1 MFSASPTFVCIST
14 NRAQTT
20 IHRAIVEHLLF
31 VFSYQS
37 HCHIKP
43 SQHTSERVNSDLIQ
57 GCLISSLTK
66 IQLLILSSVF
76 VEMSIK
82 LRDRIP
88 QTCLATSHGSQSRA
102 TWIASFSMNHR
113 KSSVAVSKWCDEQV
127 TPSGR
132 LDSLF
137 FLAGK
142 ISRSRISP
150 YLLTLCESHR
160 NGRNFELIL
169 IQRSFHSHT
178 HSRTIFQSSAHNFLF

>member
-1 MFSASPTFVCIST
+1 MFSASPTFVCISS

-43 SQHTSERVNSDLIQ
+43 SPHTSERVNSDLIP
-57 GCLISSLTK
+57 SLTK
-66 IQLLILSSVF
+66 IQLLILSFVF

-88 QTCLATSHGSQSRA
+88 QTCLATSHSSQSRA

-113 KSSVAVSKWCDEQV
+113 KSSVAVSKWCDEYV

-137 FLAGK
+137 FSAGK

-169 IQRSFHSHT
+169 IQRSFHSPLSLA
-178 HSRTIFQSSAHNFLF
+178 HSRTIYQSSAHNFLF